1 MQMRYRPQSPSYGT
15 RRAKMSREF
24 LEFFAGAGMARA
36 ALEASGWTCAFA
48 NDFDFK
54 KAATYRANW
63 HREGQASVLRVE
75 DVRKVRPE
83 DVPTANLAWASFPC
97 QDLSLAG
104 GGAGLKGERSGTFYP
119 FWNLVC
125 EMIRKKRGP
134 ELIAL
139 ENVTGTLTSHAG
151 ADFAAICQAFA
162 EVGYRYGALVIDA
175 ELFVPHSRRRLFV
188 VGVRHDIAIPEGLIA
203 AAPSGAFHTPALR
216 YAQERLPAE
225 ARDQWVWWNLPSPP
239 KREHTFADII
249 EEEPESVAWH
259 SRSETDAILGMM
271 SPINLAKVAAAK
283 RAGRR
288 VVGSVYR
295 RTRRDEHGRKVQRA
309 EVRFDDVAGC
319 LRTPAGGSSRQVIML
334 VEGRSVRTRLISAR
348 ETARLM
354 GLPDTYQLP
363 TRYNDAYHLTGDGVV
378 VPVVGFLT
386 DNLFNRLV
394 RPVPFS
400 RRRAA

>member
-1 MQMRYRPQSPSYGT
+1 
-15 RRAKMSREF
+15 MSRHF

-36 ALEASGWTCAFA
+36 ALEPSGWTCVFA

-63 HREGQASVLRVE
+63 HSEGQASVLRVE
-75 DVRKVRPE
+75 DVRKVRAE

-104 GGAGLKGERSGTFYP
+104 GGAGLRGERSGTFYP

-125 EMIRKKRGP
+125 DMIRTQRGP

-162 EVGYRYGALVIDA
+162 EVGYRYGAVVIDA
-175 ELFVPHSRRRLFV
+175 ELFVPQSRRRLFV
-188 VGVRHDIAIPEGLIA
+188 VGVRQDIAIPAGLVTAI
-203 AAPSGAFHTPALR
+203 PSGPFHTPALQ
-216 YAQERLPAE
+216 YAQERLPAK
-225 ARDQWVWWNLPSPP
+225 ASDQWVWWNLPSPP
-239 KREHTFADII
+239 KRLKSFADLI
-249 EEEPESVAWH
+249 EEDPESVEWH
-259 SRSETDAILGMM
+259 SRTETDALLRMM

-288 VVGSVYR
+288 VVGSVYK
-295 RTRRDEHGRKVQRA
+295 RTRRDDDGRKVQRA

-334 VEGRSVRTRLISAR
+334 VEGRSVRTRLISSR

-378 VPVVGFLT
+378 VPVVAFLT

-400 RRRAA
+400 PKRS